1 MFKKKCIFNSY
12 TMHYASNFK
21 INMNKMQSQNLLYIN
36 ITIHSEKFHF
46 YQQLQSLL
54 YIDITIHSR
63 KFHFIILIKV
73 IIL

>member
-1 MFKKKCIFNSY
+1 
-12 TMHYASNFK
+12 
-21 INMNKMQSQNLLYIN
+21 MQVILRLILIKNLLYIN

-54 YIDITIHSR
+54 YINITIHSR

-73 IIL
+73 IINHEIYPNDT